1 MSQIIMPESFS
12 ETEILEVL
20 KSEIKEYK
28 NIVLISGKIS
38 LEKSSHIIEGISS
51 DKNII
56 KIWYGGECSY
66 SNVKNIIEQL
76 EGKKYDLIIGLG
88 GGKALDTAKVIADKL
103 NIDIYTIPTIP
114 ATCANYTALSVMY
127 NCDGSFDSLY
137 FMKRPPKKTFIDF
150 NIIFNSPKKYY
161 LAGIGDT
168 LAKYYEVFLKTSNC
182 SINFNSILGKKISE
196 LCKEIILNNV
206 ENSFEKLNSNFKEIV
221 ECIFITTGL
230 VSLLVDQKYNG
241 AIAHSVCYGLTQIKS
256 IEKTKLH
263 GEIVSYGLL
272 LQLLIENKEQE
283 YNKLKKIYTLI
294 GLPTKLS
301 QLCELKDFQDNE
313 NKVLDG
319 IMSSPNLEELPLNVD
334 KEIFRKVLY
343 NN

>member
-1 MSQIIMPESFS
+1 MSQIIIPESFS
-12 ETEILEVL
+12 EVEILEVL
-20 KSEIKEYK
+20 EEEIKEYK
-28 NIVLISGKIS
+28 NIILISGKIS
-38 LEKSSHIIEGISS
+38 LEKSNHIINNISS
-51 DKNII
+51 DKNIT

-66 SNVKNIIEQL
+66 LNVENIIKQL
-76 EGKKYDLIIGLG
+76 EGKNYDLVIGLG

-103 NIDIYTIPTIP
+103 DLDIFTIPTIS

-168 LAKYYEVFLKTSNC
+168 LAKYYEVFLKTNNSN
-182 SINFNSILGKKISE
+182 INFNSILGKKLSE

-206 ENSFEKLNSNFKEIV
+206 ESSFEELNNSFKEIV

-241 AIAHSVCYGLTQIKS
+241 AIAHSICYGLTKIKS

-263 GEIVSYGLL
+263 GEIVGYGLL
-272 LQLLIENKEQE
+272 LQLLIENREKE
-283 YNKLKKIYTLI
+283 YNKLKKMYSCI
-294 GLPTKLS
+294 GLPVKLS
-301 QLCELKDFQDNE
+301 QLCELKEFQLNE

-319 IMSSPNLEELPLNVD
+319 IMSSPNLDELPLNVNR
-334 KEIFRKVLY
+334 EIFKKILY